1 MSRESS
7 RHPVLFAIFAL
18 LAIFGLVLTPSF
30 ASAHEAVTGIVAS
43 GSGEV
48 RVRPDSLRI
57 MVGVEV
63 QAKTVEEV
71 QRQAN
76 EQMQRVLASQ
86 RALKIPDL
94 LLQTSILSVLPV
106 HATTPEGVRT
116 AQIVGYSASNRV
128 SVAVRKASFDKI
140 GGYASA
146 IMNAA
151 LGAGANEIGGLELFL
166 DDPSSAQ
173 AEALAKAVQDARRNG
188 EIMARAAGVEI
199 TDVASVS
206 EGEASSP
213 TLLRQAPQYEA
224 GGPGAPT
231 TPVEAGEIVVSS
243 QVTVRF
249 TLR

>member
-57 MVGVEV
+57 VVAVEAR
-63 QAKTVEEV
+63 AKTVKEV

-86 RALKIPDL
+86 RALAIPNL

-116 AQIVGYSASNRV
+116 DQIVGYSASNGV
-128 SVAVRKASFDKI
+128 SVAVRKAPFDKI

-151 LGAGANEIGGLELFL
+151 LEAGANEVGGLELFL
-166 DDPSSAQ
+166 DDPASAR
-173 AEALAKAVQDARRNG
+173 AEALAKAVKDAQRDG
-188 EIMARAAGVEI
+188 EIMANAAGVVI
-199 TDVASVS
+199 AGIASVS
-206 EGEASSP
+206 EGGASTP
-213 TLLRQAPQYEA
+213 MLPVQAPQYDE
-224 GGPGAPT
+224 GGPGAPA
-231 TPVEAGEIVVSS
+231 TPVEAGEIVVRS

>member
-18 LAIFGLVLTPSF
+18 LASFVLAPSF

-57 MVGVEV
+57 VVGVV
-63 QAKTVEEV
+63 AQAKTVEEV

-86 RALKIPDL
+86 RALGIPDL

-116 AQIVGYSASNRV
+116 AQIVGYSASNAV
-128 SVAVRKASFDKI
+128 SVAVRKAPFDKI
-140 GGYASA
+140 GAYASA

-151 LGAGANEIGGLELFL
+151 LEAGANETGGLELFL

-173 AEALAKAVQDARRNG
+173 AEALVKAVVDARRNG
-188 EIMARAAGVEI
+188 EIMAKAAGVVI
-199 TDVASVS
+199 TGVASVS
-206 EGEASSP
+206 ESEESTPMLA
-213 TLLRQAPQYEA
+213 RQAPQYEA
-224 GGPGAPT
+224 GGVEAPA

>member
-1 MSRESS
+1 MSRESF
-7 RHPVLFAIFAL
+7 RHPVLFAMSAL

-30 ASAHEAVTGIVAS
+30 ASAREEVTGIVAS

-57 MVGVEV
+57 MVGVVV
-63 QAKTVEEV
+63 QAKTVKEV
-71 QRQAN
+71 QSQAN

-86 RALKIPDL
+86 RALGIPNL

-116 AQIVGYSASNRV
+116 EQIVGYSASNAV
-128 SVAVRKASFDKI
+128 SVAVRKAPFEKI

-166 DDPSSAQ
+166 DDPSPAQ
-173 AEALAKAVQDARRNG
+173 AEALAKAVKDARRKG
-188 EIMARAAGVEI
+188 EIMARAARVVIKGI
-199 TDVASVS
+199 ALVS
-206 EGEASSP
+206 EGSASTP
-213 TLLRQAPQYEA
+213 ILVRQAPQYGE
-224 GGPGAPT
+224 GGAGAPA

-243 QVTVRF
+243 EVTVRF